1 MRSLG
6 LENPPKPGRLLCAQ
20 LNSLGGGARVQSPCF
35 FGLTRPTGERDPT
48 AQGKALA
55 HAGTASLT
63 CGGQGLRVRGCS
75 TLKRSSRDFLGAS
88 SRDFPILRL
97 FWPLRPPSR
106 RGPRSVWLSAFGFF
120 PGLWLC
126 AAPGPDPKPERGW
139 RPGSQRCLSVSPR
152 RIGLGGVLR
161 LQLSPGGGNANRGP
175 SAHWLSPFPKGFEW
189 PGHAVWA

>member
-1 MRSLG
+1 MPPRARGTRGTAWVQSPHASWGPRGFRLCAEGAKVRSLG

-75 TLKRSSRDFLGAS
+75 TLNRSSRDFLGAS

-120 PGLWLC
+120 PRPLVVCG
-126 AAPGPDPKPERGW
+126 AGP
-139 RPGSQRCLSVSPR
+139 
-152 RIGLGGVLR
+152 
-161 LQLSPGGGNANRGP
+161 
-175 SAHWLSPFPKGFEW
+175 
-189 PGHAVWA
+189 